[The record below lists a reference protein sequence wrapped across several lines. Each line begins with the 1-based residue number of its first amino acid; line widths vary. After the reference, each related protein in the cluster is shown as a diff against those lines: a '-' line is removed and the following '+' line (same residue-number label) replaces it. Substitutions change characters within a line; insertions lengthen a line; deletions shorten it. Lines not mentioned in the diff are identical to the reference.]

1 MQPFDYDEILDQ
13 IVDKDIRY
21 HKDAY
26 YFIREAL
33 DYTQQKLSKEAGGDE
48 TRHISGQE
56 LTDGLRKYALNNY
69 GPMTKMVFNEWG
81 INATEDFGE
90 IVFNLVENNL
100 LAKTENDS
108 REDFANGFDF
118 NEAFVLP
125 YQSSKTKITDRKSQ
139 VRPNQGEDS

>member
-1 MQPFDYDEILDQ
+1 MQPFDYDDILDQ

-48 TRHISGQE
+48 PLHISGQE

-90 IVFNLVENNL
+90 IVF
-100 LAKTENDS
+100 KI
-108 REDFANGFDF
+108 
-118 NEAFVLP
+118 FVFQFL
-125 YQSSKTKITDRKSQ
+125 QK
-139 VRPNQGEDS
+139 